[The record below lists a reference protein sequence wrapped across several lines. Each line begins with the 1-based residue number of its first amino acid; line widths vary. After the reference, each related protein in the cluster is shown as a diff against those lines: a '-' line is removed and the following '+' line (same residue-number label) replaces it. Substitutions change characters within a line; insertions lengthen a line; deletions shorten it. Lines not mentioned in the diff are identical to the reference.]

1 MYVCMYVSILR
12 MSVCYPYF
20 VCICLC
26 VFMYI
31 IQYVIYVCMYVCMYV
46 CYVLG
51 EDGISR
57 EPYEEVV
64 VDVDPDLQGLVIE
77 SMVSRCM
84 YVCMKACMYEC
95 RHVCTVCMYVC
106 M

>member
-1 MYVCMYVSILR
+1 
-12 MSVCYPYF
+12 
-20 VCICLC
+20 
-26 VFMYI
+26 
-31 IQYVIYVCMYVCMYV
+31 MYVCMYV

-84 YVCMKACMYEC
+84 YVCMYVC
-95 RHVCTVCMYVC
+95 RHVCMNVGMYVQYVGMYVQYVC

>member
-1 MYVCMYVSILR
+1 MYVCKYFAYECMLSIFCMYMFMCIYVHY
-12 MSVCYPYF
+12 SVCN
-20 VCICLC
+20 I
-26 VFMYI
+26 
-31 IQYVIYVCMYVCMYV
+31 CMYVCMYV

-106 M
+106 SHERM

>member
-1 MYVCMYVSILR
+1 MTVSPPKVLAVKGWCSVCICMYVCIGG
-12 MSVCYPYF
+12 
-20 VCICLC
+20 CLG
-26 VFMYI
+26 VK
-31 IQYVIYVCMYVCMYV
+31 CMYVCMYGMG
-46 CYVLG
+46 CLLG

-77 SMVSRCM
+77 SMVCM
-84 YVCMKACMYEC
+84 YVCTLCIYCMY
-95 RHVCTVCMYVC
+95 VCMYVC